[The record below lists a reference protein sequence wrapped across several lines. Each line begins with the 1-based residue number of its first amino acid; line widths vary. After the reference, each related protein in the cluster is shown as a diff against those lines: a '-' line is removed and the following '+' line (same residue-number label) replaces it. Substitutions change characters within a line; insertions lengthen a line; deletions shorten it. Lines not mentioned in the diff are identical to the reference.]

1 MPTRSRTALHSSA
14 TAWCQLVRRKLG
26 LRDTSSPSL
35 GNQAARS
42 HPPRAQNEAP
52 LAFSL
57 S

>member
-14 TAWCQLVRRKLG
+14 TASCQLVRWKLG
-26 LRDTSSPSL
+26 SCSRLSSGR

-42 HPPRAQNEAP
+42 QPPRAQNMAP